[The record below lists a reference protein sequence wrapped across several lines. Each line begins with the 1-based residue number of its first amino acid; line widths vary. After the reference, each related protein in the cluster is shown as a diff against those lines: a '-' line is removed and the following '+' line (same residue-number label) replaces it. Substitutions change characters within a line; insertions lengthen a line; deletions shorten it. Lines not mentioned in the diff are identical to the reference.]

1 MFMKNWNKEIL
12 TLPNL
17 LSLFRLILLPVYVTI
32 YLHAREPKQY
42 LLAGSIM
49 ALSCVTDLLDGRIAR
64 KFNLVTNLGK
74 ILDPLADKI
83 TQFTLTLCLSLKY
96 PVLQPVLM
104 LFLIKEVFQT
114 VMGVIYLRKGKMLP
128 GALPAGKLCTVVL
141 FTSLMALVFF
151 PELPAAAVNTAA
163 IVDSGFLMVSFLSYI
178 FAYYGKNVKVQ
189 DLKSE

>member
-74 ILDPLADKI
+74 ILDPLSDKI

-104 LFLIKEVFQT
+104 LFLVKEVFQT

-163 IVDSGFLMVSFLSYI
+163 IVDSGFLMISFLSYI